1 MARSIRMSALLVA
14 LLLLLSACGGAA
26 ETASDTDGGD
36 DSGATSESADEG
48 GGDEASGDPITIGIS
63 LPLTGEFSEPGTA
76 AQAGYETWAEDV
88 NSSGGLL
95 GRPVELIIRDDA
107 SDVNTANS
115 DYERLITTEN
125 VDLVFGPFSSKLVIP
140 TSEVAERYEMLFVEP
155 AGGAEEVFTRGLE
168 YLFFAQPAVSSKQG
182 DNFVDYIMSLPE
194 DERPQTVAYQ
204 LLDDPF
210 VSSAVEAMREKFE
223 AEGLETVYNEIHP
236 NAQVDFAPLAN
247 AIADA
252 DPDMVVG
259 GTIFEDSVGLVRGM
273 QEIGFQPD
281 AAFFT
286 TGPSLPSFG
295 EALGDAA
302 NGVFAAV
309 GWSADADIPTNP
321 EFVESYTALHDGE
334 PAEDAA
340 NAYTVGQIVA
350 QAVEAVGGVDDQ
362 AALRDHIRETTF
374 ETVVGDISFD
384 DAGRPQGSYMVLQ
397 WQDGQIET
405 VLPEDSPAKTADPIF
420 PKPEW

>member
-1 MARSIRMSALLVA
+1 MGGRSTRLGVLLAA
-14 LLLLLSACGGAA
+14 LLLLLAACGGA
-26 ETASDTDGGD
+26 EDTS
-36 DSGATSESADEG
+36 SGDEG
-48 GGDEASGDPITIGIS
+48 GGDGGTSSSEGGGEASGDPITVGIS

-76 AQAGYETWAEDV
+76 ARAGYETWAEDV

-155 AGGAEEVFTRGLE
+155 AGGADEVFTRGLE
-168 YLFFAQPAVSSKQG
+168 YLFFAQPAVAAKQG
-182 DNFVDYIMSLPE
+182 DNFIDYIMRLPE
-194 DERPQTVAYQ
+194 DERPQRVAYQ

-210 VSSAVEAMREKFE
+210 VSSAVEAMRDRFE
-223 AEGLETVYNEIHP
+223 EEGLETVYSEVHP

-252 DPDMVVG
+252 DADMVVG
-259 GTIFEDSVGLVRGM
+259 GTIFEDSVGLVRAM
-273 QEIGFQPD
+273 QEIDFQPD
-281 AAFFT
+281 VAFFT
-286 TGPSLPSFG
+286 TGPSLPQFG

-309 GWSADADIPTNP
+309 GWAVDADIPTNQ
-321 EFVESYTALHDGE
+321 EFVASYEELHDGEE

-340 NAYTVGQIVA
+340 NAYTVGQIVGT
-350 QAVEAVGGVDDQ
+350 AVEEVGAVDDQ
-362 AALRDHIRETTF
+362 AALRDYVRENTF

-384 DAGRPQGSYMVLQ
+384 DAGRPQGAYMVLQ
-397 WQDGQIET
+397 WQEGAIEI
-405 VLPEDSPAKTADPIF
+405 VLPEDSPAKTAEPLF

>member
-1 MARSIRMSALLVA
+1 MGGRSTRLGVLLAA
-14 LLLLLSACGGAA
+14 LLLLLAACGGAA
-26 ETASDTDGGD
+26 E
-36 DSGATSESADEG
+36 SGSGEG
-48 GGDEASGDPITIGIS
+48 GGSEGGGGASGDPITIGIS

-76 AQAGYETWAEDV
+76 ARAGYETWANDV
-88 NSSGGLL
+88 NEAGGLL

-155 AGGAEEVFTRGLE
+155 AGGADEVFTRGLE
-168 YLFFAQPAVSSKQG
+168 YLFFAQPAVAAKQG

-194 DERPQTVAYQ
+194 DERPQKVAYQ

-210 VSSAVEAMREKFE
+210 VSSAVEAMRDKFE
-223 AEGLETVYNEIHP
+223 AEGLETVYSEVHP
-236 NAQVDFAPLAN
+236 NAQVDFAPLAG
-247 AIADA
+247 AIADSGA
-252 DPDMVVG
+252 DMVVG
-259 GTIFEDSVGLVRGM
+259 GTIFEDSVGLIRAM
-273 QEIGFQPD
+273 QEIGYQPD
-281 AAFFT
+281 ASFFT
-286 TGPSLPSFG
+286 TGPSLPEFG

-309 GWSADADIPTNP
+309 GWSADADIPTNQ
-321 EFVESYTALHDGE
+321 EFVASYEEQNDGAE

-340 NAYTVGQIVA
+340 NAYTVGQIVG
-350 QAVEAVGGVDDQ
+350 QAVEEVGAVDDQ
-362 AALRDHIRETTF
+362 AALRDYIRETTF
-374 ETVVGDISFD
+374 DTVVGEIDFD
-384 DAGRPQGSYMVLQ
+384 DAGRPQGAYMVLQ
-397 WQDGQIET
+397 WQDGAIEI
-405 VLPEDSPAKTADPIF
+405 VLPPDSPAKTAEPLY

>member
-1 MARSIRMSALLVA
+1 VVGRSTRLGVLLAA
-14 LLLLLSACGGAA
+14 LLLLLAACGGA
-26 ETASDTDGGD
+26 EESGG
-36 DSGATSESADEG
+36 SEG
-48 GGDEASGDPITIGIS
+48 GGSEGGGSEGGGEASGDPIVIGIS

-76 AQAGYETWAEDV
+76 ARAGYETWAADV
-88 NSSGGLL
+88 NAAGGLL
-95 GRPVELIIRDDA
+95 GRPVELVVRDDA
-107 SDVNTANS
+107 SDVNTAVS

-210 VSSAVEAMREKFE
+210 VSSAVTAMQEKFE
-223 AEGLETVYNEIHP
+223 EQGLETVYSDVHP

-247 AIADA
+247 AIADSGA
-252 DPDMVVG
+252 DMVVG
-259 GTIFEDSVGLVRGM
+259 GTVFEDSVGLVRAM
-273 QEIGFQPD
+273 QEIDYQPD

-286 TGPSLPSFG
+286 TGPSLPTFG

-309 GWSADADIPTNP
+309 GWAADADIPTNQ
-321 EFVESYTALHDGE
+321 EFVTSYEEQNDGEE

-350 QAVEAVGGVDDQ
+350 TAVDEVGAVDDQ
-362 AALRDHIRETTF
+362 AALRDYIRENTF

-384 DAGRPQGSYMVLQ
+384 DAGRPQGAYMVLQ
-397 WQDGQIET
+397 WQDGEIET